1 MADTTKKAAA
11 KRTTAKAT
19 TKAADKPQGRVA
31 TRKTTTARKS
41 AVAKK
46 AERIEA
52 TGEGLSP
59 AAKKYLGLP
68 AGGIQTDAG
77 GRPKTDAGGRP
88 LIKDA

>member
-11 KRTTAKAT
+11 KRTTA
-19 TKAADKPQGRVA
+19 KAADKPQGRVA
-31 TRKTTTARKS
+31 TRKTTTARKT
-41 AVAKK
+41 ATAKK

-59 AAKKYLGLP
+59 AARKYLGLP